1 MRLYF
6 ESIAVVGAQPKP
18 SVPTHKFES
27 NKKGENGGTPTRK
40 LDNFSRLP
48 RRSPSVVFD
57 QARFKAY
64 TKKGVFGCFL
74 RIHSLVSYP
83 KRSSTALICLSGFK
97 AITENIF
104 TECPGGWECV
114 DTLDIVE
121 NIFSEYPGGWGWK
134 IEVDAIVENIFLEYP
149 GGWG

>member
-97 AITENIF
+97 AITENILYRIKQGSRSARLSPQSMIHYARKLF
-104 TECPGGWECV
+104 I
-114 DTLDIVE
+114 IVFQK
-121 NIFSEYPGGWGWK
+121 NTTIFHNFGN
-134 IEVDAIVENIFLEYP
+134 D
-149 GGWG
+149 

>member
-6 ESIAVVGAQPKP
+6 ESIAVGAQPKP

-57 QARFKAY
+57 QARVKAT
-64 TKKGVFGCFL
+64 TKKMFLGV
-74 RIHSLVSYP
+74 S
-83 KRSSTALICLSGFK
+83 
-97 AITENIF
+97 
-104 TECPGGWECV
+104 
-114 DTLDIVE
+114 
-121 NIFSEYPGGWGWK
+121 
-134 IEVDAIVENIFLEYP
+134 
-149 GGWG
+149 

>member
-64 TKKGVFGCFL
+64 TKKGVFWVFPEN
-74 RIHSLVSYP
+74 SL
-83 KRSSTALICLSGFK
+83 TCLISKKKLHC
-97 AITENIF
+97 T
-104 TECPGGWECV
+104 
-114 DTLDIVE
+114 DM
-121 NIFSEYPGGWGWK
+121 
-134 IEVDAIVENIFLEYP
+134 LEWIQGNNRKYIIQNKTR
-149 GGWG
+149 